1 QRPGARLVRRVHVGA
16 FLDQSFKAFRA
27 RVERSQNERRVAL
40 RVAGIH
46 VRAVV
51 EQLADSLRGRISAPR
66 EQGGCDRPW
75 LTLFAGV
82 DRARR
87 RRWEPGPTCGQKN
100 RDSNA
105 GEQNNRDSQA
115 RETLVTF
122 PTTHDATPL
131 RDWEML
137 GPHELRRGAER
148 LSTARSGSTGRHLE

>member
-1 QRPGARLVRRVHVGA
+1 
-16 FLDQSFKAFRA
+16 
-27 RVERSQNERRVAL
+27 
-40 RVAGIH
+40 RVAGID

-51 EQLADSLRGRISAPR
+51 EQLADGLRVRISDRR
-66 EQGGCDRPW
+66 EQVGCDRPW
-75 LTLFAGV
+75 LTLAAGL

-87 RRWEPGPTCGQKN
+87 RRWGPGPTSGQEN

-131 RDWEML
+131 RDGEML
-137 GPHELRRGAER
+137 GPRGLRRGADR
-148 LSTARSGSTGRHLE
+148 LSIARSGSTGRHLETGANPLLMSNGKVGRSGASWRDLRPVRRFLR